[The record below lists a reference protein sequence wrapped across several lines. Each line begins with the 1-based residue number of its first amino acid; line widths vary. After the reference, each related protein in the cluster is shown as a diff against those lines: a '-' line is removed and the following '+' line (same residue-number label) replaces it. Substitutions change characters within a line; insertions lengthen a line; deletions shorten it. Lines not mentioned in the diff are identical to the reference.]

1 MADPFSIPF
10 DLAQGTCA
18 GKDYIL
24 RSSQRDTDNVW
35 RINLQPLDDTLRRS
49 YGETWK
55 ITTGVVMRFW
65 KLLHVTDDGKECGE
79 GEEETSHWNRWI

>member
-1 MADPFSIPF
+1 M
-10 DLAQGTCA
+10 
-18 GKDYIL
+18 
-24 RSSQRDTDNVW
+24 
-35 RINLQPLDDTLRRS
+35 QPLDDTLRRS